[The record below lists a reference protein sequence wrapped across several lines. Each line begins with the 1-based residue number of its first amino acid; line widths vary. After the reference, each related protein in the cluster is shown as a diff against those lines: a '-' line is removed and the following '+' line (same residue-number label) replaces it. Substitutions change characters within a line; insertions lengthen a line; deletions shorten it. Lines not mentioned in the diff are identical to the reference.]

1 MTEPR
6 SFEPD
11 REDATQADRE
21 PEVRPELIKDL
32 DVTGDDAGDIVG
44 GCSYTTTTCEPA
56 RGRY

>member
-6 SFEPD
+6 DKHDD
-11 REDATQADRE
+11 RQAEAMTDNPE

-44 GCSYTTTTCEPA
+44 GSQGGTHLL
-56 RGRY
+56 RL